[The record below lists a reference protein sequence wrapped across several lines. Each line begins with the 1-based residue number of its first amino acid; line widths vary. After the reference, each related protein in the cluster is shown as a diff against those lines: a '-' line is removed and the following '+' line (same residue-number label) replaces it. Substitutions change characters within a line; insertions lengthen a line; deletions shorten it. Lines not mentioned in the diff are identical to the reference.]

1 MSIATGQVST
11 AASSRKL
18 FLEEILEC
26 DTILGKLLDALVQF
40 VKGHLL
46 LQEVPAEVCFIV
58 DVRNFRDGVGLRS

>member
-46 LQEVPAEVCFIV
+46 LQEVPAEV
-58 DVRNFRDGVGLRS
+58 